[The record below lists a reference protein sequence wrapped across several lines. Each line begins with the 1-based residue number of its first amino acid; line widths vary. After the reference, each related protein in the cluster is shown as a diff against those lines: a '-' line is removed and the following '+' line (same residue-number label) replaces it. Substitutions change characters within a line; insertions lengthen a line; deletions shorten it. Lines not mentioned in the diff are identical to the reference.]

1 MASSWLDRIVPHS
14 GHKLDGMAA
23 AQAGHATMPS
33 TPTRTS
39 GRAARSSAT
48 QPTGCLAWSPETFGV
63 TLLPYQLA
71 GLDYIHD
78 TPAPQGLTGRRC
90 IVADEMGLGKTVEAL
105 AAIHLEQA
113 YPVLIVCPASLKL
126 NWEREV
132 RRCLPGIRASVDA
145 CGGQVVITNYE
156 RLASLD
162 YRPWRALIVD
172 EAHYVKDRRTQRA
185 GHILRLS
192 RTPTLELV
200 LLLTGTPII
209 NRPLDLASL
218 LEIVGTLHE
227 YGGFWEYVKRFCD
240 AYQGQWGWDLSGA
253 TNLPELNKRLRNTC
267 YLRRLKADVLP
278 QLPAKRRAV
287 VTLPISNAAA
297 YREAEREWYGA
308 GGELLKLGELRQVAA
323 AGKVKAA
330 TSWIE
335 GVLEQGEKLVV
346 FTWHRATAETIAGC
360 FDAPCITGDTP
371 LKERDRLVQ
380 RFQTDTETRLIVLTI
395 ATGGL
400 GLTLTAASNVA
411 FLELPWTPAALEQAE
426 DRLHRIG
433 QRDVVTSWLLL
444 SNTSI
449 DQQMY
454 ALLDEKQAV
463 VKAGTDGVTD
473 TSAMRI
479 VAKAIQAALAA

>member
-1 MASSWLDRIVPHS
+1 MASGWLDRIV
-14 GHKLDGMAA
+14 DG
-23 AQAGHATMPS
+23 ATAPNA
-33 TPTRTS
+33 PTRTR

-48 QPTGCLAWSPETFGV
+48 QPTGRLAWSPETFGV

-71 GLDYIHD
+71 GLEYIHD
-78 TPAPQGLTGRRC
+78 ARRC

-113 YPVLIVCPASLKL
+113 YPVLIVCPVSLKL
-126 NWEREV
+126 NWAREV
-132 RRCLPGIRASVDA
+132 CRCLPGVRVSVDG
-145 CGGQVVITNYE
+145 CSGQVVITNYE
-156 RLASLD
+156 RLERLD
-162 YRPWRALIVD
+162 HRPWRALIVD
-172 EAHYVKDRRTQRA
+172 EAHYCKSRKAQRTQ
-185 GHILRLS
+185 HILRLS
-192 RTPTLELV
+192 RVSSLELV

-209 NRPLDLASL
+209 NRPVDLIELLD
-218 LEIVGTLHE
+218 IVGALKE
-227 YGGFWEYVKRFCD
+227 VSGGFWDFVHRFCD
-240 AYQGQWGWDLSGA
+240 AYMGPWGWDLSGA

-323 AGKVKAA
+323 AGKVKGAVR
-330 TSWIE
+330 WIE
-335 GVLEQGEKLVV
+335 NTLEQGEKLVV

-380 RFQTDTETRLIVLTI
+380 RFQTDTKTRLIVLTI

-433 QRDVVTSWLLL
+433 QQDAVTSWLLL

-473 TSAMRI
+473 ISAMRI